1 MTSYGQGTYY
11 EKRTAERLRDDGY
24 FVLES
29 RGSHG
34 PADLVAVKAGQ
45 VLLVQVKKG
54 SATLSDEAWNV
65 LFAEARRVR
74 ALPLV
79 ADWPAR
85 GELRLRVITA
95 PHHPR
100 SKLWPAVAFTTDEA
114 AAGGTP

>member
-11 EKRTAERLRDDGY
+11 EKRTATRLRDEGY

-54 SATLSDEAWNV
+54 SAALSDEAWN
-65 LFAEARRVR
+65 LLYAEARRVR
-74 ALPLV
+74 ALPLI

-85 GELRLRVITA
+85 GELRLRVITG
-95 PHHPR
+95 PHYPR
-100 SKLWPAVAFTTDEA
+100 KHDWPAVAFTTDEA
-114 AAGGTP
+114 AGGAAP

>member
-1 MTSYGQGTYY
+1 VTSYGQGYYY
-11 EKRTAERLRDDGY
+11 ERRTASRLRDDGY
-24 FVLES
+24 FVLEG

-54 SATLSDEAWNV
+54 SGKLTDEAWNV

-95 PHHPR
+95 PHHAR
-100 SKLWPAVAFTTDEA
+100 SQTWPAVLFTPDE
-114 AAGGTP
+114 AAGGTTP

>member
-1 MTSYGQGTYY
+1 MSSYRQGTYY
-11 EKRTAERLRDDGY
+11 EKRTAAALRNDGY
-24 FVLES
+24 FVIEG

-54 SATLSDEAWNV
+54 TRSLTDEAWN
-65 LFAEARRVR
+65 LLYHEARRVR
-74 ALPLV
+74 ALALV

-85 GELRLRVITA
+85 GALRLRVITA

-100 SKLWPAVAFTTDEA
+100 SQAWPTLPFSTDEA
-114 AAGGTP
+114 AAGGAR